1 MGVFSCS
8 ITRTSP
14 VLGCDLPPSQRFT
27 PPKGRPPLRR
37 GSCSFWNHGPYWV
50 RTMRTNAPRP
60 DVRNS
65 HLSSND
71 FSRIA
76 RSIKAARQ
84 SRLKVRVGCLVV
96 VSGKKSAAACNR
108 ERNHPRLGHL
118 DASVHAEIA
127 ALKKLGGTAKGGTIY
142 VARLGA
148 RGRLLPSF
156 PCRRCLPAVEAS
168 GVRRIV
174 WWDGSSWVASKVSQI

>member
-1 MGVFSCS
+1 
-8 ITRTSP
+8 
-14 VLGCDLPPSQRFT
+14 
-27 PPKGRPPLRR
+27 
-37 GSCSFWNHGPYWV
+37 
-50 RTMRTNAPRP
+50 MRTNAPRP
-60 DVRNS
+60 GISNRN
-65 HLSSND
+65 LSSND

-76 RSIKAARQ
+76 RAIKAARQ
-84 SRLKVRVGCLVV
+84 SRLKVRVGALVV
-96 VSGKKSAAACNR
+96 VSGKKAAAAANR

-127 ALKKLGGTAKGGTIY
+127 ALKKLGGTARGGTLY

-174 WWDGSSWVASKVSQI
+174 WWDGSAWVSTKVSQI